1 MTLRTRHLIE
11 AQIPALRR
19 FAFALTRERDAADDL
34 VQDCLARALTRW
46 HLLRSE
52 DKLRAWLFRIL
63 RNLYHDAHRHRA
75 RRPEA
80 GAIDP
85 DDLAG
90 TTVDAETVVFLGD
103 VLGALARLPIEQQE
117 VLLLV
122 GVEDFSYDAVARIL
136 GLPKG
141 TVMSRLAR
149 GRESLREMTGHDRPD
164 RPRRPHLRR
173 LK

>member
-1 MTLRTRHLIE
+1 MTRRTRHLIE

-52 DKLRAWLFRIL
+52 DQLRAWLFRIL
-63 RNLYHDAHRHRA
+63 RNLYHDAHRRRI
-75 RRPEA
+75 RRPEGEA
-80 GAIDP
+80 LDP
-85 DDLAG
+85 DGLAG
-90 TTVDAETVVFLGD
+90 RDADAETVVFLGD
-103 VLGALARLPIEQQE
+103 VFSALARLPIEQQE

-122 GVEDFSYDAVARIL
+122 GVEDFSYEAVARIL

-149 GRESLREMTGHDRPD
+149 GREALREMTGHDRPD
-164 RPRRPHLRR
+164 RTRHPHLRR

>member
-1 MTLRTRHLIE
+1 MTRRTRHLIE

-34 VQDCLARALTRW
+34 VQDCLARALARW

-52 DKLRAWLFRIL
+52 DGLRAWLFRIL
-63 RNLYHDAHRHRA
+63 RNLHHDTHRHRA
-75 RRPEA
+75 RHPEEAGLDPEA
-80 GAIDP
+80 HPAN
-85 DDLAG
+85 A
-90 TTVDAETVVFLGD
+90 TDAETALFLGD
-103 VLGALARLPIEQQE
+103 VLGALARLPLEQQE

-122 GVEDFSYDAVARIL
+122 GVEDFSYDAVAAIL

-149 GRESLREMTGHDRPD
+149 GREALREMTGHDRPR
-164 RPRRPHLRR
+164 RPGPHLRR